1 MLLAPGVKARV
12 ARRSLRARCSSSSTS
27 CFEQSSSG
35 SDSLLCHPG
44 QAELK
49 GSLDCCLITLSF
61 TNSPGVFLLQLRGYC
76 LRLCQLPQ
84 ADLREGRLPDGV
96 LLSLQTDMA
105 SQPNLR
111 HGPPAKGTDAPST
124 DQAHVRPQLR
134 TGIRAGYGFTRFLIT
149 QCCSYAREAEKEPP
163 VCKNP
168 LPSKQGS
175 VSALWGTLLRGTAEG
190 LRQPRVRTAGKLRVI
205 SPSRVC

>member
-1 MLLAPGVKARV
+1 M
-12 ARRSLRARCSSSSTS
+12 
-27 CFEQSSSG
+27 
-35 SDSLLCHPG
+35 
-44 QAELK
+44 
-49 GSLDCCLITLSF
+49 ITLSF
-61 TNSPGVFLLQLRGYC
+61 TNSPGVFVLQLRGYC

-134 TGIRAGYGFTRFLIT
+134 TGIRAGYGFTRFLVT
-149 QCCSYAREAEKEPP
+149 RCCSYACEAEKEPP
-163 VCKNP
+163 ACKEKKKT
-168 LPSKQGS
+168 LPGK
-175 VSALWGTLLRGTAEG
+175 ARGVLVPCVA
-190 LRQPRVRTAGKLRVI
+190 QLRV
-205 SPSRVC
+205 SGSRG